1 MKWRDWKN
9 INLQVRT
16 TRKPKKIL
24 HDVKTCPSIIH
35 PNFQTYSIKIYSFQH
50 QSIQILVPHQ
60 VKSHLRE
67 GNARKKIERKEK
79 KRTQRQRESSRGGS
93 HSMEWK
99 FIHANL
105 FHEDQ
110 CVSPVSFLSFF
121 PSFLSSKGEERN
133 WNFFRLR
140 WHPHVHM
147 PHVHVCHVAC
157 ACNE

>member
-1 MKWRDWKN
+1 MLIRNKFH
-9 INLQVRT
+9 QV
-16 TRKPKKIL
+16 KKIKVRKL
-24 HDVKTCPSIIH
+24 IDQRHINQKRFFTMLKRPSIIH

-110 CVSPVSFLSFF
+110 YVSPVSFLSFF

-140 WHPHVHM
+140 
-147 PHVHVCHVAC
+147 
-157 ACNE
+157 

>member
-1 MKWRDWKN
+1 MLKR
-9 INLQVRT
+9 
-16 TRKPKKIL
+16 
-24 HDVKTCPSIIH
+24 PSIIH
-35 PNFQTYSIKIYSFQH
+35 PNFQTYSIKIYSFQPIH
-50 QSIQILVPHQ
+50 PNPGPTSSQIASP
-60 VKSHLRE
+60 
-67 GNARKKIERKEK
+67 GRKREK
-79 KRTQRQRESSRGGS
+79 KDREEREEENTEAERESSRGGS

-140 WHPHVHM
+140 
-147 PHVHVCHVAC
+147 
-157 ACNE
+157 